1 MIRRLVTFS
10 VNHPV
15 SLVALLLAACL
26 GGLFCCFTVDADFIP
41 QISQREMLVSAS
53 YQGLDPGD
61 MERLVT
67 QPLEDGL
74 ATMKGLK
81 SISAVTRPGLSLL
94 RLELH
99 WGVDMDLALVECREL
114 VDLCYSQLPS
124 RCQKP
129 QVMLPSRLGDAM
141 MVAVIPQDNDLRYG
155 RHLVEKDMKGRFQR
169 LEACGGVRL
178 IGGEVEE
185 VKVLVDYDAMEA
197 KGLSLEYISQQLASS
212 NFQYPAGTIEAGE
225 KELLVKTNGLYQSF
239 EEMEDTP
246 LLYGDRGLVRLSHVA
261 RVEMGSQERET
272 FFLYGGRPALCL
284 SISKADDA
292 SPVALSRQVTGELQ
306 ELRRQYGD
314 FYEFVVLKD
323 LSTEV
328 TESLLSLG
336 ISAVVGMV
344 VAAAVI
350 LYFLRCWRVSVLLA
364 SIIPL
369 CGLLVVLVLSL
380 AGATINLMSLCGI
393 AVGIGMV
400 VDAGAVVLENLNRKR
415 VAPSL
420 RGKAEL
426 RQMIVEGTLEVALSN
441 TGSAITTAAVFLP
454 LFFLQGLM
462 GELFAQLALAV
473 VAAIVASCL
482 LSLTYIPAM
491 YQFLAERKG
500 RQSLEAGDR
509 MAVGGAVVH
518 PSRNR
523 FLENMELRY
532 RRVLTLALDRT
543 SVVVASVVGCLLL
556 TLLSVLLLDYQLL
569 PQMRED
575 SMQAQVVFPFG
586 TTVSSMEQVALEM
599 QQLLEAEGLQE
610 VAIFGGL
617 ESTDYQGLSQPQQ
630 DARVIQVVVWPPAGM
645 KLDSRWLEGMLS
657 GRNLS
662 VSALGNQDILSQLLG
677 MEDRSFILS
686 VEPGSGGVQGR
697 HHLAAVASALLEQF
711 PHFQALPATLGVTPS
726 TTVGSE
732 GQVAS
737 RRLIFQ
743 PDRLA
748 ASRFSTNS
756 RWVAAAVHQLTE
768 GLESGAFH
776 QEGRTIP
783 LRVQL
788 DGGQGLTAG
797 QLATM
802 NIQVADSL
810 RIPLGLLGSFREE
823 ASQEVLYRYNRRPAL
838 ILQPQSA
845 SIMAGEQDLDMA
857 ALGDMDGRVEGVQ
870 LVGMQEMERNEMMGN
885 GMALLVVALLLLYFI
900 IGAQFESFLIPLL
913 LLVTLPPAFCGALL
927 LTVLTGHVFSMNTV
941 IALVVLF
948 GTAVN
953 NGILLYEGILLQ
965 GGFTREAIVAASVSK
980 LRTILVTNL
989 TTIFALLPFA
999 IDPWKTSS
1007 QSSLAVAIV
1016 GGLFLSMML
1025 VLVLMPV
1032 VFSCCGRLADRR
1044 CHD

>member
-15 SLVALLLAACL
+15 SLVAILLAACL

-53 YQGLDPGD
+53 YQGLDPAD

-81 SISAVTRPGLSLL
+81 STSAVTRPGLSLL

-129 QVMLPSRLGDAM
+129 QVSLPSRLGDAM
-141 MVAVIPQDNDLRYG
+141 MVAVIPQDNDLRYA

-197 KGLSLEYISQQLASS
+197 KGLSLEYISQQLTSS
-212 NFQYPAGTIEAGE
+212 NFQYPAGTIQEGE

-239 EEMEDTP
+239 DEMEDTP

-284 SISKADDA
+284 SISKAEDA
-292 SPVALSRQVTGELQ
+292 SPVTLSRQVTGELQ

-314 FYEFVVLKD
+314 FYEFVVMKD

-369 CGLLVVLVLSL
+369 CGLQVVLVLSL

-400 VDAGAVVLENLNRKR
+400 VDAGAVVLENLNRKGAVTGLGR
-415 VAPSL
+415 
-420 RGKAEL
+420 KQEL

-462 GELFAQLALAV
+462 GELFVQLALAV
-473 VAAIVASCL
+473 IAAIVASCL

-491 YQFLAERKG
+491 YQFLVERKV
-500 RQSLEAGDR
+500 RQPLEAGDR
-509 MAVGGAVVH
+509 TTIGGAVVH
-518 PSRNR
+518 PSRNS
-523 FLENMELRY
+523 FLEKLELRY
-532 RRVLTLALDRT
+532 RRVLALALDRT

-569 PQMRED
+569 PEMRED
-575 SMQAQVVFPFG
+575 SIQVQVVFPFG

-645 KLDSRWLEGMLS
+645 KLDSRWLEGTLG

-662 VSALGNQDILSQLLG
+662 VSAVGNQDILSQLLG
-677 MEDRSFILS
+677 MEDRTFILS
-686 VEPGSGGVQGR
+686 VESGGGGIHGR
-697 HHLAAVASALLEQF
+697 HHLAAVASTLLEQF
-711 PHFQALPATLGVTPS
+711 PCFQALPATLDVTPG
-726 TTVGSE
+726 TTAGAE
-732 GQVAS
+732 GQEAS
-737 RRLIFQ
+737 RQLTFQ

-776 QEGRTIP
+776 KEGRTIP

-788 DGGQGLTAG
+788 DGGQALTAG
-797 QLATM
+797 QLAAM

-845 SIMAGEQDLDMA
+845 STMAGEQDLDMA
-857 ALGDMDGRVEGVQ
+857 VLGDMDGRAEGVQ
-870 LVGMQEMERNEMMGN
+870 LVGMQEMERKEMMGN
-885 GMALLVVALLLLYFI
+885 GVALLLVALLLLYFI
-900 IGAQFESFLIPLL
+900 MGAQFESFLIPLL

-965 GGFTREAIVAASVSK
+965 GGFTREAIVEASVSK

-989 TTIFALLPFA
+989 TTIFALIPFA

-1016 GGLFLSMML
+1016 GGLSLSMML

-1032 VFSCCGRLADRR
+1032 VFSFYGNIADRR

>member
-1 MIRRLVTFS
+1 MIRQLVSFS

-15 SLVALLLAACL
+15 SLVAILLAACL

-41 QISQREMLVSAS
+41 QISQREIIVSAS
-53 YQGLDPGD
+53 YQGLDPAD

-81 SISAVTRPGLSLL
+81 STSAVTRPGLSLL

-129 QVMLPSRLGDAM
+129 QVILPSSLGDAM
-141 MVAVIPQDNDLRYG
+141 MVAVIPQDNDLRYA

-169 LEACGGVRL
+169 LEACGGVSL
-178 IGGEVEE
+178 TGGEVEE

-212 NFQYPAGTIEAGE
+212 NFQYPAGTIQEGE
-225 KELLVKTNGLYQSF
+225 KEILVKTNGLYQSF
-239 EEMEDTP
+239 DEMEDTP
-246 LLYGDRGLVRLSHVA
+246 LLYGDMGLVRLSDIA
-261 RVEMGSQERET
+261 RVEMSSQERET

-292 SPVALSRQVTGELQ
+292 SPVALSRQVMEELR

-314 FYEFVVLKD
+314 FYEFVVMKD
-323 LSTEV
+323 LSAEV
-328 TESLLSLG
+328 TDSLLSLG
-336 ISAVVGMV
+336 ISAVVGIV

-350 LYFLRCWRVSVLLA
+350 LYFLRCWKVSVLLA

-369 CGLLVVLVLSL
+369 CGLQVVLVLSL

-400 VDAGAVVLENLNRKR
+400 VDAGAVVLENLNRKGAVTGLGR
-415 VAPSL
+415 
-420 RGKAEL
+420 KQEL

-473 VAAIVASCL
+473 IAAIVASCL

-491 YQFLAERKG
+491 YQFLVEKDDWNPI
-500 RQSLEAGDR
+500 ED
-509 MAVGGAVVH
+509 VGSKTVSSGLVH
-518 PSRNR
+518 GTQNS
-523 FLENMELRY
+523 FLEKLELRY
-532 RRVLTLALDRT
+532 RRVLERVLERKSL
-543 SVVVASVVGCLLL
+543 VVVPVLGCLLL
-556 TLLSVLLLDYQLL
+556 SLVSVLLLDYQLL
-569 PQMRED
+569 PEMRED
-575 SMQAQVVFPFG
+575 SLQAQVVFPFG
-586 TTVSSMEQVALEM
+586 TTLSSMEQVALEM
-599 QQLLEAEGLQE
+599 QQLLEAEGLQQ

-617 ESTDYQGLSQPQQ
+617 ESSDYQGLSQPQQ
-630 DARVIQVVVWPPAGM
+630 DIRVLQVMVWPPAGM
-645 KLDSRWLEGMLS
+645 KLDSRWLEGKLS
-657 GRNLS
+657 GRNLR

-677 MEDRSFILS
+677 MEDRSYILA
-686 VEPGSGGVQGR
+686 VEPGISGADGR
-697 HHLAAVASALLEQF
+697 HQLAATASALLEE
-711 PHFQALPATLGVTPS
+711 LPGFHVVPS
-726 TTVGSE
+726 TIGVVPE
-732 GQVAS
+732 GADTS
-737 RRLIFQ
+737 RQLTFQ
-743 PDRLA
+743 PDRLS
-748 ASRFSTNS
+748 ASRFSTNGRS
-756 RWVAAAVHQLTE
+756 VAIAAHQLTE
-768 GLESGAFH
+768 GVESGAFH

-788 DGGQGLTAG
+788 EGGQELTAS
-797 QLATM
+797 QLAAM
-802 NIQVADSL
+802 NIQVGDSL

-823 ASQEVLYRYNRRPAL
+823 VSQEVLYRYNRRPAL
-838 ILQPQSA
+838 MLQPVSTPWV
-845 SIMAGEQDLDMA
+845 SGETVAGNQDLDA
-857 ALGDMDGRVEGVQ
+857 AVLADSGVLAEGFQ
-870 LVGMQEMERNEMMGN
+870 LIGMQEMERKEMMGN
-885 GMALLVVALLLLYFI
+885 GVALLVVALLLLYFI
-900 IGAQFESFLIPLL
+900 MGAQFESFLIPLL

-941 IALVVLF
+941 IGLVVLF

-953 NGILLYEGILLQ
+953 NGIILYEGILLQ
-965 GGFTREAIVAASVSK
+965 GGFRREAIIRASVSK

-989 TTIFALLPFA
+989 TTIFALIPFA
-999 IDPWKTSS
+999 LDPSGTSS

-1016 GGLFLSMML
+1016 GGLSLSMML

-1032 VFSCCGRLADRR
+1032 VFSFYGNIADRR